1 MRSQAVALAARRQ
14 RSMAAAAGPAVRGQ
28 TLTTSRKTA
37 AAPLADDWFVAM
49 TSR

>member
-1 MRSQAVALAARRQ
+1 MPSQAVAARRQ
-14 RSMAAAAGPAVRGQ
+14 CSMAAAASPSARWQ